1 MPARATS
8 PANSEWGQKPD
19 APLAR
24 LVSDPNRSR
33 LNSVVTRLLTGLCC
47 LAVAANAAAQP
58 PGESAAGPGGWR
70 SLRVPGGVAPLLK
83 AAGLDES
90 LPRTRALRDVI
101 HVLYDTQPGVNDA
114 FDARRRNVI
123 TYLESISAVEAL
135 GLEEAAAAPSL
146 RQAEDR
152 AVRKRIET
160 IAEAIGC
167 TLERESRTY
176 RLQADQGERQTRRRA
191 DLASA
196 GLDVDALVKAAN
208 AGQPIAIALRADE
221 VPQPLLRRRVDVD
234 REGPGEALRLPGNRH
249 PWRSRGVAAVLRPSR
264 HRRRHPRVLRAK
276 HRTSPGH
283 RRVGSCRRLCRLRR
297 GHPRGGRARE
307 RAWRAG
313 GRAALA
319 GSRGRIRG
327 PSRSLHPETSRQG
340 WRKAGVARRCGASTR
355 QPAPGLRPRLVDP
368 QP

>member
-135 GLEEAAAAPSL
+135 GLEAGAGAAEPPPGRRPNDSQEDRGHRRSDRMHARTGGTHVSAAAGSGRSPGPPA
-146 RQAEDR
+146 
-152 AVRKRIET
+152 
-160 IAEAIGC
+160 
-167 TLERESRTY
+167 SRP
-176 RLQADQGERQTRRRA
+176 GERRPRCRRARQGRERRATPRDSASGRTRRPCRW
-191 DLASA
+191 LRRS
-196 GLDVDALVKAAN
+196 LDVD
-208 AGQPIAIALRADE
+208 
-221 VPQPLLRRRVDVD
+221 
-234 REGPGEALRLPGNRH
+234 
-249 PWRSRGVAAVLRPSR
+249 W
-264 HRRRHPRVLRAK
+264 
-276 HRTSPGH
+276 
-283 RRVGSCRRLCRLRR
+283 
-297 GHPRGGRARE
+297 
-307 RAWRAG
+307 
-313 GRAALA
+313 
-319 GSRGRIRG
+319 
-327 PSRSLHPETSRQG
+327 
-340 WRKAGVARRCGASTR
+340 
-355 QPAPGLRPRLVDP
+355 
-368 QP
+368 